1 MNHRARKPRFVTQDS
16 DKSEDD
22 VNYRMFNTGRI
33 RCDLRR
39 RLLVPVIPDEND
51 LDNHDSSSGSN
62 KNRVTFNIDT
72 TTSSTSNNQQST
84 SSSSEPGWLN
94 TRKICSPKIELISER
109 KPKQY
114 LKRRHQRKLRRKP
127 INSRLVQ
134 LFHLLLLGNYFP

>member
-72 TTSSTSNNQQST
+72 TTPSTSNNQQST
-84 SSSSEPGWLN
+84 SSSSKPGWLN
-94 TRKICSPKIELISER
+94 TRKI
-109 KPKQY
+109 
-114 LKRRHQRKLRRKP
+114 
-127 INSRLVQ
+127 
-134 LFHLLLLGNYFP
+134 LFI